1 MLRSRKP
8 VPIAFMILSLL
19 YFFYVIGSGSS
30 RMIGDE
36 IGGDPGTMVLPLV
49 LSVFMFLVSTF
60 LFLTDKPQSESRSSE
75 LGRDDLQLL
84 VLTFIISI
92 VYILM
97 MRTLGFIICTVIL
110 LYTLVFFYQRHGIRK
125 NDLSVWFVGVIVS
138 TLMTLGVYSIGRT
151 ITRFLFRISRENS
164 NLAWIGSRSFTLFVV
179 LSVVIVVFVVILFVS
194 RSFFRENRAG
204 DTINSAWI
212 ACMVSVAS
220 TELLYIVFRQAFFVQ
235 LAQGLVAW

>member
-8 VPIAFMILSLL
+8 VPIAFMVLSLL

-138 TLMTLGVYSIGRT
+138 TLMMLGMYSIGRT
-151 ITRFLFRISRENS
+151 ITRFLFRISRENL

>member
-138 TLMTLGVYSIGRT
+138 TLMMLGMYSIGRT
-151 ITRFLFRISRENS
+151 ITRFLFRISRENL
-164 NLAWIGSRSFTLFVV
+164 NLAWIGSRSFTLFAV
-179 LSVVIVVFVVILFVS
+179 LSAVIVLFVVILFVS

>member
-151 ITRFLFRISRENS
+151 ITRFLFRISRENL

>member
-8 VPIAFMILSLL
+8 VPIAFMVLSLL

-151 ITRFLFRISRENS
+151 ITRFLFRISRENL
-164 NLAWIGSRSFTLFVV
+164 NLAWIGSRSFTLFAV
-179 LSVVIVVFVVILFVS
+179 LSAVIVLFVVILFVS

>member
-8 VPIAFMILSLL
+8 VPIAFMVLSLL

-138 TLMTLGVYSIGRT
+138 TLMMLGMYSIGRT
-151 ITRFLFRISRENS
+151 ITRFLFRISRENL
-164 NLAWIGSRSFTLFVV
+164 NLAWIGSRSFTLFAV
-179 LSVVIVVFVVILFVS
+179 LSAVIVLFVVILFVS

>member
-8 VPIAFMILSLL
+8 VPIAFMVLSLL

>member
-138 TLMTLGVYSIGRT
+138 TLMMLGMYSIGRT
-151 ITRFLFRISRENS
+151 ITRFLFRISRENL

>member
-1 MLRSRKP
+1 
-8 VPIAFMILSLL
+8 
-19 YFFYVIGSGSS
+19 
-30 RMIGDE
+30 
-36 IGGDPGTMVLPLV
+36 MVLPLV

-97 MRTLGFIICTVIL
+97 MRPLGFIICTVIL

-138 TLMTLGVYSIGRT
+138 TLMMLGMYSIGRT
-151 ITRFLFRISRENS
+151 ITRFLFRISRENL
-164 NLAWIGSRSFTLFVV
+164 NLAWIGSRSFTLFAV
-179 LSVVIVVFVVILFVS
+179 LSAVIVLFVVILFVS

>member
-8 VPIAFMILSLL
+8 VPIAFMVLSLL

-97 MRTLGFIICTVIL
+97 MRPLGFIICTVIL

-138 TLMTLGVYSIGRT
+138 TLMMLGMYSIGRT
-151 ITRFLFRISRENS
+151 ITRFLFRISRENL
-164 NLAWIGSRSFTLFVV
+164 NLAWIGSRSFTLFAV
-179 LSVVIVVFVVILFVS
+179 LSAVIVLFVVILFVS

>member
-8 VPIAFMILSLL
+8 VPIAFMVLSLL

-151 ITRFLFRISRENS
+151 ITRFLFRISRENL

>member
-164 NLAWIGSRSFTLFVV
+164 NLAWIGSRSFTLFAV
-179 LSVVIVVFVVILFVS
+179 LSAVIVLFVVILFVS

>member
-8 VPIAFMILSLL
+8 VPIAFMVLSLL

-60 LFLTDKPQSESRSSE
+60 LFLTDKRQSESRSSE

-97 MRTLGFIICTVIL
+97 MRPLGFIICTVIL

-138 TLMTLGVYSIGRT
+138 TLMMLGMYSIGRT
-151 ITRFLFRISRENS
+151 ITRFLFRISRENL

-194 RSFFRENRAG
+194 RSFFRENRVG
-204 DTINSAWI
+204 DAVNSAWI

>member
-138 TLMTLGVYSIGRT
+138 TLMMLGMYSIGRT

>member
-8 VPIAFMILSLL
+8 VPIAFMVLSLL

-138 TLMTLGVYSIGRT
+138 TLMMLGMYSIGRT